1 FVAVSARVATPG
13 RVGFG
18 AVALGIGVVGTH
30 ALALAPLGL
39 VPGVDW
45 QILPLVAA
53 FAGAVGG
60 CMMALG
66 AFFRGG
72 DRTKPA
78 TLGWQTTSAAVFG
91 FTVVATQQ
99 LVLGAAGIGEQTAAS
114 HADGVSSTTLV
125 LFASIGSWLGPRGPA
140 PVCVPRGPPPPTAR

>member
-45 QILPLVAA
+45 QILPLIAA

-72 DRTKPA
+72 DPTKPA
-78 TLGWQTTSAAVFG
+78 TLRTQSVAAVLFG
-91 FTVVATQQ
+91 ITLVATQE
-99 LVLGAAGIGEQTAAS
+99 L
-114 HADGVSSTTLV
+114 
-125 LFASIGSWLGPRGPA
+125 
-140 PVCVPRGPPPPTAR
+140 